1 MGIAHG
7 RVEFQRILIGV
18 DRFLQFPYGCEGSP
32 QVIPDGCG
40 CLGITLRQ
48 QLVLLRGRQPL
59 QHGLVMGDGFIML
72 SLFRECETEV
82 GLGCPISHG
91 YIQGVLE
98 KSDAVMPVSELR
110 TGKPGA
116 QHQGN

>member
-1 MGIAHG
+1 MGIANG
-7 RVEFQRILIGV
+7 RVELQRFLKGV

-32 QVIPDGCG
+32 KVIPDVCG

-72 SLFRECETEV
+72 SLYRECVSEV
-82 GLGCPISHG
+82 GLGYPISHG

-110 TGKPGA
+110 TGKPDA
-116 QHQGN
+116 KRECN